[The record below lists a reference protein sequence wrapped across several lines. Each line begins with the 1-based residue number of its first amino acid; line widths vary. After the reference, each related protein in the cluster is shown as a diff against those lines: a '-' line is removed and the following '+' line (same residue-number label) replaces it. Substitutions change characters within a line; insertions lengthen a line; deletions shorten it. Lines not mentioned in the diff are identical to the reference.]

1 MIGAEAEK
9 QSMPE
14 LKEWIVDATTAIST
28 GASARAVGSTHL
40 VICWFIVAVI
50 SSHLYTS

>member
-28 GASARAVGSTHL
+28 GASARAVGSIRL
-40 VICWFIVAVI
+40 VICWFIIAVMI
-50 SSHLYTS
+50 SHRLT